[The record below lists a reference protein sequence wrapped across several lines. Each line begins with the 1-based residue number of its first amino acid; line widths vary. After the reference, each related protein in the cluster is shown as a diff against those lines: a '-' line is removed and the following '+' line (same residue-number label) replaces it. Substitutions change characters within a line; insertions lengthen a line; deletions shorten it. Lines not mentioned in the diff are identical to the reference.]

1 MQEKTALKDVAAH
14 RAFSRREV
22 WVLAA
27 RWILGIAA
35 FVVGMALLASVVREP
50 LEGVGRRFVAR
61 FGYAG
66 MALGTFLADGFQFP
80 VPPQFYMLV
89 SVSSGASPVASL
101 AAITLGSLAG
111 GLVGFVGAGKLARLS
126 VISRRLARSERLVAR
141 AIERFGYLAALLAS
155 LSPVPY
161 SVLCLLS
168 GAHRLGWRF
177 FGLVSLCR
185 LPRILF
191 FYWVVRASFQ
201 AG

>member
-1 MQEKTALKDVAAH
+1 LNDAASH

-27 RWILGIAA
+27 RWVLGIAA
-35 FVVGMALLASVVREP
+35 FVVGMALLASVVRDP
-50 LEGVGRRFVAR
+50 LEALGQGFVRR

-89 SVSSGASPVASL
+89 SVSSGASPLLSL
-101 AAITLGSLAG
+101 GAITIGSLAG
-111 GLVGFVGAGKLARLS
+111 GLVGFVGAGKLARLP

-141 AIERFGYLAALLAS
+141 ALDRFGYLSALLAS

-177 FGLVSLCR
+177 FALVSLCR
-185 LPRILF
+185 LPRLVF
-191 FYWVVRASFQ
+191 FYWVVRSSFS
-201 AG
+201 